1 MADKSINDLP
11 VSPGLDDDALLP
23 VWQNNQTQSIKGQQ
37 VRLFAQAALGD
48 SVERAEEAAQTA
60 EESAASIGDSVAQ
73 AAASASAAQ
82 AAQAAVEAVE
92 VSAETLEAGQD
103 ASVEKSIVEGALH
116 LLFGLPRGIQGPK
129 GDPGNN
135 IESITRTSGTGAPGT
150 TDTYTVTL
158 TDGSSTTFQVYNGAD
173 GTGAGDMTTAVYD
186 PAGKATDIFAYA
198 DAAAEG
204 VDVGVTTFNG
214 RTGAV
219 APQNGDYTA
228 AMVGAATMQ
237 EVNAA
242 IQEAILDSWEASY

>member
-48 SVERAEEAAQTA
+48 SVERAEEAAQAA
-60 EESAASIGDSVAQ
+60 EESAASIGDSVTQ

-116 LLFGLPRGIQGPK
+116 LLFGLPRGTQGPK
-129 GDPGNN
+129 GEPGNS
-135 IESITRTSGTGAPGT
+135 IESITRTSGTGAPGS
-150 TDTYTVTL
+150 TDTYTIML
-158 TDGSSTTFQVYNGAD
+158 TDGSTTTFQVYNGQD
-173 GTGAGDMTTAVYD
+173 GTGAGDMTAAVYD
-186 PAGKATDIFAYA
+186 PSGKAQDIFAY
-198 DAAAEG
+198 
-204 VDVGVTTFNG
+204 VDNAVGGINVGVTSFNG